1 MRQPAPSPA
10 HMKDKT
16 ISGATALGSSPYLI
30 NPAYASVSPLL
41 DSFLAYRIST
51 TTTLLRGQL
60 AGQFIA
66 PSELLRSQSSRSYT
80 TPAAIQTAD
89 AAGTAA
95 TDNAKTAAVKRL
107 TRVLNSDRE
116 SVQSIGQ
123 PRLTAQKA

>member
-1 MRQPAPSPA
+1 MPGVSDP
-10 HMKDKT
+10 
-16 ISGATALGSSPYLI
+16 GSSPYLI

-41 DSFLAYRIST
+41 DSFLAHRLST

-66 PSELLRSQSSRSYT
+66 PSELLRGQSSRPY
-80 TPAAIQTAD
+80 AAL
-89 AAGTAA
+89 AAGRTPEAVSTANT

-116 SVQSIGQ
+116 SVQSVGQ
-123 PRLTAQKA
+123 PRLAAQKA

>member
-1 MRQPAPSPA
+1 MQSAS
-10 HMKDKT
+10 T
-16 ISGATALGSSPYLI
+16 SGSSPYLV

-41 DSFLAYRIST
+41 DSFLVHRIST

-66 PSELLRSQSSRSYT
+66 PSELLRGQSSRPYAAPVAVR
-80 TPAAIQTAD
+80 TPEAISTAD
-89 AAGTAA
+89 TA
-95 TDNAKTAAVKRL
+95 DNAKTAAVKRL

-123 PRLTAQKA
+123 PRLAAQKA